1 MLLVHDIAMRVL
13 CNYHRNTDSH
23 SEGSNQEVVRAH
35 LGMIQDYSGGLLQV
49 AHPDHS

>member
-13 CNYHRNTDSH
+13 CDYHRNSDSH
-23 SEGSNQEVVRAH
+23 SEGSNQEVVRVH

-49 AHPDHS
+49 AQPDHS